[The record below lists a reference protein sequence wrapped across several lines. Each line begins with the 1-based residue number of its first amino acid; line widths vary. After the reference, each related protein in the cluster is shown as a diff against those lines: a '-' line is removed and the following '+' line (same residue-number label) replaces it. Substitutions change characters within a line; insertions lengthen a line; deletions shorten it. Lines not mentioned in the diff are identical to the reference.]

1 MPRSLLAVVS
11 AVVLVAACSST
22 APAAPAAPTTFT
34 LNGSPLPQY
43 APPSKGLLADIKAR
57 GVIFN
62 GVNAAN
68 PPFESVDSNGVIVGY
83 DADLTEQ
90 FATYLGVHLSTVDTA
105 WSGVIPSLYSKK
117 FDLIWSA
124 MSITNARKEAV
135 TFSSPYAADQAI
147 WITKASNTSINKFED
162 LNGKKLCTQLNS
174 AYESQAKEII
184 AQKGLKI
191 EVKSFDDF
199 PTAYL
204 ALENGQCDAATSSTL
219 NNLPLNTAKPG
230 VFRNA
235 IVLDTA
241 NYVGV
246 ATRKPDA
253 DLAAEVQKFLDQIKS
268 NGKLVE
274 LQKKWFGNEMKLP
287 PSA

>member
-1 MPRSLLAVVS
+1 MRRVIAFVVVTIVLA
-11 AVVLVAACSST
+11 AACSS
-22 APAAPAAPTTFT
+22 AAPGGSVEKVS
-34 LNGSPLPQY
+34 LNGSPLPDY
-43 APPSKGLLADIKAR
+43 AAPSKGLLSAIKER

-68 PPFESVDSNGVIVGY
+68 PPFESVDTNGEIVGF
-83 DADLTEQ
+83 DIDVMNKFGEH
-90 FATYLGVHLSTVDTA
+90 LGAHVSTVDTA
-105 WSGVIPSLYSKK
+105 WPGVIPSLYSKK

-124 MSITNARKEAV
+124 MSITDARKEAV

-147 WITKASNTSINKFED
+147 WITRADNASVKDYAD
-162 LNGKKLCTQLNS
+162 LNGKILCTQVGS
-174 AYESQAKEII
+174 AYESGAKEII

-204 ALENGQCDAATSSTL
+204 ALENKQCDAATSSTL
-219 NNLPLNTAKPG
+219 NNLPLNKEKPG

-235 IVLDTA
+235 ITLPTA

-246 ATRKPDA
+246 ATRKADA
-253 DLAAEVQKFLDQIKS
+253 DLSAEVQKFLDKIKAD
-268 NGKLVE
+268 GTLAE
-274 LQKKWFGNEMKLP
+274 LQKKSFGAPMQLP
-287 PSA
+287 N

>member
-1 MPRSLLAVVS
+1 MVRRLVALVTASLI
-11 AVVLVAACSST
+11 VAACSSGG
-22 APAAPAAPTTFT
+22 PAGSPTTYV

-43 APPSKGLLADIKAR
+43 AAPDKGLLADIKAR

-68 PPFESVDSNGVIVGY
+68 PPFESVDANGEIVGY
-83 DADLTEQ
+83 DIDLTEQ

-105 WSGVIPSLYSKK
+105 WSGVIPSLYSRK
-117 FDLIWSA
+117 FDMIWSA
-124 MSITNARKEAV
+124 MSITTARKEAV
-135 TFSSPYAADQAI
+135 NFSSPYAADQAI
-147 WITKASNTSINKFED
+147 WITTASNTSVNTFED

-174 AYESQAKEII
+174 AFESQAKEII
-184 AQKGLKI
+184 AAKGLQI
-191 EVKSFDDF
+191 ELKSFDDF

-219 NNLPLNTAKPG
+219 NNLPLNASKPG

-241 NYVGV
+241 NYVGI
-246 ATRKPDA
+246 ATRKPDT
-253 DLAAEVQKFLDQIKS
+253 DLAGEIQKFLDEIKG
-268 NGKLVE
+268 NGKLKE
-274 LQKKWFGNEMKLP
+274 LQMKWFGEEMTLP
-287 PSA
+287 ASN

>member
-1 MPRSLLAVVS
+1 MRRPLAAAVS
-11 AVVLVAACSST
+11 AALFVIACSGG
-22 APAAPAAPTTFT
+22 AGPAPTTYS

-43 APPSKGLLADIKAR
+43 AAPKDGLLAQIKSR

-68 PPFESVDSNGVIVGY
+68 PPFESVDANGEIVGY
-83 DADLTEQ
+83 DIDLTEQ
-90 FATYLGVHLSTVDTA
+90 FAAYLGVHLSTVDTA

-124 MSITNARKEAV
+124 MSITTPRKEAV

-174 AYESQAKEII
+174 AYESQAKELI
-184 AQKGLKI
+184 AQKNLQI
-191 EVKSFDDF
+191 EIKSFDDF

-219 NNLPLNTAKPG
+219 NNLPLNKSKAG

-235 IVLDTA
+235 ITLDQA

-246 ATRKPDA
+246 ATRKPDS
-253 DLAAEVQKFLDQIKS
+253 DLAAEVQKFLDQVKA
-268 NGKLVE
+268 NGKLAE
-274 LQKKWFGNEMKLP
+274 LQKKWFGNEMTLP

>member
-1 MPRSLLAVVS
+1 MLRRFLAALS
-11 AVVLVAACSST
+11 AVLIATACSSGSP
-22 APAAPAAPTTFT
+22 PASSTTYS

-43 APPSKGLLADIKAR
+43 AAPDKGLLADIKAR

-68 PPFESVDSNGVIVGY
+68 PPFESVDTNGEIVGY
-83 DADLTEQ
+83 DVDLTEE

-105 WSGVIPSLYSKK
+105 WAGVIPSLYSKK
-117 FDLIWSA
+117 FDLVWSA
-124 MSITNARKEAV
+124 MSITPARKEAV

-147 WITKASNTSINKFED
+147 WITKAGDKSVNKFED

-174 AYESQAKEII
+174 AYESGAKEII
-184 AQKGLKI
+184 QQKSLQLEI
-191 EVKSFDDF
+191 KSFDDF
-199 PTAYL
+199 PTAFL

-219 NNLPLNTAKPG
+219 LNLPLNQSKPG
-230 VFRNA
+230 VFRDA

-253 DLAAEVQKFLDQIKS
+253 DLAAEVQKFLDQLKS

-274 LQKKWFGNEMKLP
+274 LQKKWFGNEMTLP
-287 PSA
+287 ASG